1 MRPAADTVAAHRLA
15 MVTPGDWIVLP
26 LDPKTR
32 DRRIARLVE
41 REVGREDRVAHLRR
55 QTIVEL
61 RKIAAQAARR
71 GAFFAAVSSRIAGDK
86 PMAAS
91 VIALMMSAAD
101 EREAQL
107 LHDPD
112 ALALVLDAEE
122 PGAETLQR
130 SIVDLQ
136 VGRAIRLRR
145 RVGTGIHD
153 QEGREAP
160 AENVQFFV
168 PLPEVD
174 TLLALVF
181 STPILPL
188 ADAYAEVFDAMA
200 MSASWVAAPTG
211 PEQAGDG

>member
-1 MRPAADTVAAHRLA
+1 MRPASRTVAARRLA

-26 LDPKTR
+26 LDPRTR

-41 REVGREDRVAHLRR
+41 REVGKEDRVAWLRR

-61 RKIAAQAARR
+61 RKVAADAHRR
-71 GAFFAAVSSRIAGDK
+71 GAFFAAVSSRIAGDR

-91 VIALMMSAAD
+91 VLALMMSPAD
-101 EREAQL
+101 DREAEL

-112 ALALVLDAEE
+112 ALALVLDAQE
-122 PGAETLQR
+122 PGAETLER
-130 SIVDLQ
+130 STVDLQ
-136 VGRAIRLRR
+136 LGRAIRLRR

-153 QEGREAP
+153 QEGRQAQ

-168 PLPEVD
+168 PLPEAD
-174 TLLALVF
+174 RLLALVF

-200 MSASWVAAPTG
+200 MSGSWIAAP
-211 PEQAGDG
+211 PAGGAGR